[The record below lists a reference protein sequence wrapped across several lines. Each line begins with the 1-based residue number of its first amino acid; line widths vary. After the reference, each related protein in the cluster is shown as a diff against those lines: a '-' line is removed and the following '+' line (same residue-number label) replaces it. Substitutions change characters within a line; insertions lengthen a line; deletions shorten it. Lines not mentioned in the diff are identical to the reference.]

1 MMILREVRMSCTNG
15 HSDKQYDLS
24 IQYDN
29 ITYHV
34 MAHYGRR
41 GTSLIP
47 TRKGDYADPDSAL
60 QCFNKLMRE
69 KTRKGYIVES
79 DTGEVQIPLVP
90 PTEPTGTNTSTGH
103 NEVWDALMLGCLG

>member
-47 TRKGDYADPDSAL
+47 TRKGDYAACDRHRRS
-60 QCFNKLMRE
+60 
-69 KTRKGYIVES
+69 
-79 DTGEVQIPLVP
+79 LVP
-90 PTEPTGTNTSTGH
+90 LDRVRPQLHVPLGH
-103 NEVWDALMLGCLG
+103 QR